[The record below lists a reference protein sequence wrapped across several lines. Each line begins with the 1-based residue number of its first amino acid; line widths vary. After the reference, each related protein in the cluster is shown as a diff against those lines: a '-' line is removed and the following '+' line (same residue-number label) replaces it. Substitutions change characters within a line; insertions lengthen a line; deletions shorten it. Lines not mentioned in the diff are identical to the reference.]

1 MLQDLSLDSVT
12 DSDLCH
18 DGDGDSLHDSSDHTG
33 VGLILVHVHKV
44 VAGVTNHS
52 CDTTIASDVG
62 GDSLWSSVATLQ
74 VRGGTYQEP

>member
-18 DGDGDSLHDSSDHTG
+18 DGDRDSRHDISDHTG
-33 VGLILVHVHKV
+33 VGLILVNVTKV
-44 VAGVTNHS
+44 VGGAYHS

-62 GDSLWSSVATLQ
+62 GDSL
-74 VRGGTYQEP
+74 